1 MQKGHPSE
9 FSRKYTANVHD
20 SLREIRRLLE
30 GLVDKRDARRDG
42 FVNVIRKAMGQKL
55 GDDADEVLK
64 VLNERGITKKLAK
77 EALEIARQRGGFTI
91 FALVDALT
99 RISGKLA
106 NAGDRSEADAKAS
119 ALPGSLPRRWK
130 SRHRVGRGQARFTGP
145 EDREP

>member
-1 MQKGHPSE
+1 M
-9 FSRKYTANVHD
+9 
-20 SLREIRRLLE
+20 
-30 GLVDKRDARRDG
+30 
-42 FVNVIRKAMGQKL
+42 RKAMRQKL

-77 EALEIARQRGGFTI
+77 EALEIARQRGSFTI

-119 ALPGSLPRRWK
+119 ALL
-130 SRHRVGRGQARFTGP
+130 ALAA
-145 EDREP
+145 